1 MRQIVIAGA
10 VRTPIGNLHGALGA
24 MSATALGSCV
34 IREALRRAQVPPEAV
49 DEVIMGNVLS
59 AGVGQAPARQAAKG
73 AGLPDTVNATTINK
87 VCGSGLKA
95 VMMACQAIQAGEAD
109 VVVAGGVE
117 SMRRGPY
124 ILGGAR
130 AGEQGGQGG
139 VIDSMIK
146 DGLWGAEGDGPVG
159 AGGEGCASQNPFSR

>member
-10 VRTPIGNLHGALGA
+10 VRTPIGNLNGALGA

-95 VMMACQAIQAGEAD
+95 VKMACQAIQAGDAD
-109 VVVAGGVE
+109 VDVAAGVE
-117 SMRRGPY
+117 KMDAALY
-124 ILGGAR
+124 ILGRGRAR
-130 AGEQGGQGG
+130 HQVGHAGLDD
-139 VIDSMIK
+139 IDI
-146 DGLWGAEGDGPVG
+146 
-159 AGGEGCASQNPFSR
+159 